1 MCTQTYLGPFEVECV
16 MRKEYPGNPKRFKN
30 FISTAPTLESY
41 PQDNYFA
48 FHLSHRLHFRCFTNL
63 MSAAALLKSGEKVG
77 KREEL
82 RGIGNGEQ
90 VLCSDEMKQKM
101 ESQ

>member
-1 MCTQTYLGPFEVECV
+1 MNAV
-16 MRKEYPGNPKRFKN
+16 
-30 FISTAPTLESY
+30 
-41 PQDNYFA
+41 
-48 FHLSHRLHFRCFTNL
+48 
-63 MSAAALLKSGEKVG
+63 ALFKSGEKVG

-90 VLCSDEMKQKM
+90 VACSDEMKQIM